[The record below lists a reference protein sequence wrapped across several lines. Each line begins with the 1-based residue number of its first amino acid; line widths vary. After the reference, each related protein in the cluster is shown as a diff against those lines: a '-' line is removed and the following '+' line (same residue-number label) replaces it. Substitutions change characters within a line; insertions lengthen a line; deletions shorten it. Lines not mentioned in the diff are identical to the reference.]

1 MALPQTVIESAP
13 ALGYEGQLATGGTHD
28 TYPRKNK
35 SGVSIPFGR
44 FLIIDTGTAEA
55 VKLPSSVNDVI
66 TGVSLYEPAIEQDA
80 NGLRQYA
87 DKSVIAL
94 VKRGAVIM
102 IPEQDMVP
110 GDAVFAR
117 VTVDGGD
124 ATKTPGRLRKDNAGG
139 TTGTKQKTSL
149 TLSGAL
155 DGGRERIQKLVLSAD
170 LVADD
175 VVTGKIGGTAIAS
188 ITYATSHAA
197 TMSQIIMALRAAAE
211 TAGVH
216 VHDIILQGATSREIH
231 IFSADVGPATAPLLD
246 WLVTHNGA
254 GAAVFASAT
263 GADVTAGK
271 SPHELQAR
279 LHADTLYKAA
289 WNGSHDDTVA
299 LFAEQLR
306 ADAQV
311 GSVTITVVPG
321 GDDLVLTIE
330 AKNVGVNPIAVDQN
344 QVNDG
349 VTARTLVK
357 DETVAVG
364 AAAVAAKAIAVSQ
377 AEIMTAGL
385 AGKPIWVRLN
395 F

>member
-28 TYPRKNK
+28 TYPRKNV
-35 SGVSIPFGR
+35 SGAGIPFGR
-44 FLIIDTGTAEA
+44 FLIIDTGTSEA
-55 VKLPSSVNDVI
+55 VKLPSSVNDAI
-66 TGVSLYEPAIEQDA
+66 SGVSLYEPAIEQDA
-80 NGLRQYA
+80 NGVRQYA

-102 IPEQDMVP
+102 IPEQDVVP

-139 TTGTKQKTSL
+139 SAGTKQKTSL

-175 VVTGKIGGTAIAS
+175 VVTGKIGGTAIAP

-321 GDDLVLTIE
+321 GEDLVLTIE
-330 AKNVGVNPIAVDQN
+330 AKNVGANPIAVDQN

-377 AEIMTAGL
+377 AEIMTSAL
-385 AGKPIWVRLN
+385 AGKPCWVRLN

>member
-28 TYPRKNK
+28 TYPRKNV
-35 SGVSIPFGR
+35 SGSAIPFGR

-55 VKLPSSVNDVI
+55 VKLPSSVNDAI
-66 TGVSLYEPAIEQDA
+66 SGVSLYEPAIEQDA
-80 NGLRQYA
+80 NGKRQYA

-102 IPEQDMVP
+102 LPEQDVVP
-110 GDAVFAR
+110 GDAVYAR

-139 TTGTKQKTSL
+139 SAGTKQKSTL

-155 DGGRERIQKLVLSAD
+155 DGGLRRVQKLVLSAD

-175 VVTGKIGGTAIAS
+175 TVNGKIGGTAIAA
-188 ITYATSHAA
+188 IAYATSHQD
-197 TMSQIIMALRAAAE
+197 TMRRIVQAIWAAAE
-211 TAGVH
+211 TALVQL
-216 VHDIILQGATSREIH
+216 VDVQIQGATSREIH

-246 WLVTHNGA
+246 WAVTSA
-254 GAAVFASAT
+254 GTGTAVFAAAI

-271 SPHELQAR
+271 AAHELQAR

-289 WNGSHDDTVA
+289 WAGTHDDTVQV
-299 LFAEQLR
+299 FADQLR
-306 ADAQV
+306 GDAQV
-311 GSVTITVVPG
+311 GSVTVTVVPG
-321 GDDLVLTIE
+321 TEDLVITIE
-330 AKNVGVNPIAVDQN
+330 AKNVGVNPIAIDQN
-344 QVNDG
+344 QVNGG
-349 VTARTLVK
+349 VTARTLAA
-357 DETVAVG
+357 DETIAVG
-364 AAAVAAKAIAVSQ
+364 AAAVAAKAIAVPQ
-377 AEIMTAGL
+377 AEIMTAAL
-385 AGKPIWVRLN
+385 AGKPCWVRCN